1 MKYIYFLFAWIQI
14 VYSSKYENN
23 CSLPSEG
30 LFYLNSNCLLQ
41 SDLNLS
47 GPLNISCRDEFCMVH
62 IQNNSIYMNY
72 NLTVFN
78 VQFNGFYGQEN
89 PKEYWSDN
97 AYFVRLYEME
107 HNNTIVNYTYE
118 CNNTYYNY
126 IQELARNNRQL
137 YFGITFEDT
146 ID

>member
-14 VYSSKYENN
+14 VYSAKYEKS

-30 LFYLNSNCLLQ
+30 LYYLNGNCLLQ

-47 GPLNISCRDEFCMVH
+47 GPLNISCIGEYCFVH

-72 NLTVFN
+72 NLTVSN
-78 VQFNGFYGQEN
+78 TQFNQHEIN
-89 PKEYWSDN
+89 SSSIHWSDN
-97 AYFVRLYEME
+97 AYFVRIYEME

-126 IQELARNNRQL
+126 IQELVRNNRQL